1 MATGCFDPV
10 AFSLY
15 IRVAMELKTTCPA
28 CGAPVHT
35 YRNPFPTTD
44 VVVLRGGRVLL
55 IRRRNPP
62 EGWALPGGF
71 VDYGESAEAA
81 ATRELKE
88 ETGLEVVT
96 LRLLGVYSA
105 PGRDPRF
112 HTLTVVYLA
121 DASGE
126 PAAGDDAAEARWF
139 ALNDLP
145 EPIAFDHRQIITDA
159 SRTLG

>member
-1 MATGCFDPV
+1 
-10 AFSLY
+10 
-15 IRVAMELKTTCPA
+15 MELTTNCPN
-28 CGAPVHT
+28 CGKPVQV
-35 YRNPFPTTD
+35 YRNPFPTVDT
-44 VVVLRGGRVLL
+44 VVFRRGRVLL

-81 ATRELKE
+81 AARELRE

-96 LRLLGVYSA
+96 LRLVGVYSA

-121 DASGE
+121 EATGDVQ
-126 PAAGDDAAEARWF
+126 AGDDAADARWF
-139 ALNDLP
+139 SLAALPD
-145 EPIAFDHRQIITDA
+145 EIAFDHRQIIEDA
-159 SRTLG
+159 VRHQPEH